1 MTTVVS
7 LKKMRLTQK
16 LKRVKNG
23 LTMTC
28 GPWLKEEKIILPSLC
43 GQLEMKSVKL
53 TEMLIR

>member
-1 MTTVVS
+1 MTTAVS

-28 GPWLKEEKIILPSLC
+28 GPWLKEVKIILLSLC
-43 GQLEMKSVKL
+43 GRSEMKSVKQ
-53 TEMLIR
+53 TAMLIR